1 MSSNVSSPNISR
13 DHRATE
19 EQNRQAKSSQKGR
32 RTNEQPDSSSYP
44 KRHGANGQL
53 DSSSYPRRHGTS
65 EELESL
71 RIEYQ
76 NLFDRSNKLD
86 NKSYITITFC
96 GFMFVFITSL
106 FGSIPQIQ
114 MTGTFLNDAIT
125 VLYIIACVAVA
136 VSYVWNLIWFM
147 RLLAPE
153 GIVRL
158 DPDKIATAELDSCD
172 VHEAERR
179 LIKLYRNIINEDLD
193 KLHIRCDKF
202 VLGLRYVLLTLILSF
217 VCYGL
222 QILLKMM

>member
-1 MSSNVSSPNISR
+1 MSAQPSVS
-13 DHRATE
+13 TE
-19 EQNRQAKSSQKGR
+19 KNTQSKNQ
-32 RTNEQPDSSSYP
+32 
-44 KRHGANGQL
+44 NGQHR
-53 DSSSYPRRHGTS
+53 SSFQRRHGTS

-86 NKSYITITFC
+86 NKTYITITFC

-106 FGSIPQIQ
+106 FGSISQIQ
-114 MTGTFLNDAIT
+114 LSKSGSGSLIM
-125 VLYIIACVAVA
+125 VLYIIVCVAVA

-147 RLLAPE
+147 QLLAPE
-153 GIVRL
+153 GIIRL
-158 DPDKIATAELDSCD
+158 DPDKIAGAELEKCN

-179 LIKLYRNIINEDLD
+179 LINLYRNIINEDLE

-202 VLGLRYVLLTLILSF
+202 VMGLRYVLLTLILSF

-222 QILLKMM
+222 QILLQVM

>member
-1 MSSNVSSPNISR
+1 MSAPTSLN
-13 DHRATE
+13 TE
-19 EQNRQAKSSQKGR
+19 KTVQDTA
-32 RTNEQPDSSSYP
+32 P
-44 KRHGANGQL
+44 NGQNT
-53 DSSSYPRRHGTS
+53 SSIQRRRGSS

-86 NKSYITITFC
+86 NKTYITITFC

-106 FGSIPQIQ
+106 FGSISQIQ
-114 MTGTFLNDAIT
+114 LSKSGAGSVIMI
-125 VLYIIACVAVA
+125 LYIIVCVAVA

-153 GIVRL
+153 GIIRL
-158 DPDKIATAELDSCD
+158 DPDKIAGAELEKCS
-172 VHEAERR
+172 VQEAERR
-179 LIKLYRNIINEDLD
+179 LIALYRNIINEDLE

-202 VLGLRYVLLTLILSF
+202 VAGLRYVLLTLILSF

-222 QILLKMM
+222 QILLQVM

>member
-1 MSSNVSSPNISR
+1 MTAQPSLS
-13 DHRATE
+13 TE
-19 EQNRQAKSSQKGR
+19 KTEQNK
-32 RTNEQPDSSSYP
+32 TP
-44 KRHGANGQL
+44 NGQHRT
-53 DSSSYPRRHGTS
+53 SFQRHHGTS

-86 NKSYITITFC
+86 NKTYITITFC

-114 MTGTFLNDAIT
+114 MSEKGSGSLIM
-125 VLYIIACVAVA
+125 VLYIIVCVAVA
-136 VSYVWNLIWFM
+136 VSYVWDLIWFM

-153 GIVRL
+153 GIIRL
-158 DPDKIATAELDSCD
+158 DPDKIAGAKLETCS

-179 LIKLYRNIINEDLD
+179 LITLYRSIINEDLE

-202 VLGLRYVLLTLILSF
+202 VIGLRYVLLTLILSF

-222 QILLKMM
+222 QILLQIM